1 MTISNAGENNAEK
14 LDQSYIACGNVEQY
28 NHWGKQFI
36 YQKKKKKKPVY
47 LQKNPNYAIFT

>member
-28 NHWGKQFI
+28 NYWGKQFI
-36 YQKKKKKKPVY
+36 YKRNTTNHSLFKEKS
-47 LQKNPNYAIFT
+47 

>member
-28 NHWGKQFI
+28 NYWGKQFI
-36 YQKKKKKKPVY
+36 YKKKKKKTNHS
-47 LQKNPNYAIFT
+47 LFKEKS